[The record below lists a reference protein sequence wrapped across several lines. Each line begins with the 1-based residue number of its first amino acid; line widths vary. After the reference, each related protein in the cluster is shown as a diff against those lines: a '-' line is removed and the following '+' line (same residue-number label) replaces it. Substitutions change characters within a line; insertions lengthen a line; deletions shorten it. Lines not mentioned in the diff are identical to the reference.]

1 MAEHDGL
8 LLLYD
13 GECSVC
19 TDLAVWAKRKDRSR
33 RLITKPN
40 QTPGLIEE
48 CGLTRQ
54 QVDEKAWVIDGT
66 RRLSGAAAI
75 NRLLDGMGAPWRF
88 LAAPSRLT
96 FLLALEERLYSLLAL
111 RRGLLRAFVPHRP
124 QDKA

>member
-1 MAEHDGL
+1 MGERNEL

-13 GECSVC
+13 GDCSVC
-19 TDLAVWAKRKDRSR
+19 TDLAVWARRKDRSG

-54 QVDEKAWVIDGT
+54 QVDEKVWVIDGT
-66 RRLSGAAAI
+66 RRLSGAAAV
-75 NRLLDGMGAPWRF
+75 NRLFDGMGAPWRF
-88 LAAPSRLT
+88 LAAPPCLT
-96 FLLALEERLYSLLAL
+96 FLLALEERFYSLLAL
-111 RRGLLRAFVPHRP
+111 RRGLLRAFVPHQP